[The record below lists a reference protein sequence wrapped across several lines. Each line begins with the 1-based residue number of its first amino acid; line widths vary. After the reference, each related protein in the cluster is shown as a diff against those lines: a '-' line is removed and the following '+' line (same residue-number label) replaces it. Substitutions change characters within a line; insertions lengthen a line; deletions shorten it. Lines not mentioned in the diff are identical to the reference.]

1 MIKKRFYFV
10 LILLFSGTISA
21 FSSIVSVRILTSRVI
36 NTFIFSPLSGSY
48 KIVADGYPIPD
59 SEDGSGIFQMSIAGD
74 SILLKTF
81 EKTIGKFVSIKLYSN
96 DPTSAF
102 RIKAVVPESK
112 LRTYDDALEV
122 MLSADRKQ
130 FLLINKVDLE
140 EYIGGVVES
149 ESGTKTSLEYYKL
162 QSILCRTYLLANLNR
177 HIADGYQVCDDV
189 HCQAYLS
196 KTRQTDIAQAV
207 AATKGLVV
215 VDNDL
220 NLITAA
226 FHSNCGGQTVNSQ
239 DVWSISTSYLK
250 SIKDTCCLKQPHA
263 KWQRTIP
270 LEDWKTYLQ
279 LKHKYPIDDTIK
291 MNTASNFS
299 QNNGR
304 AIYFVD
310 KDLKIPLKVIRADF
324 QLKSTYF
331 SVEQKGEN
339 VIFNGRGYGH
349 GVGLCQE
356 GAMRMA
362 KNNIT
367 YKNIL
372 SFYYKDVHLVDL
384 SALSYF
390 RKE

>member
-1 MIKKRFYFV
+1 VKFYAKEP
-10 LILLFSGTISA
+10 SCA
-21 FSSIVSVRILTSRVI
+21 F
-36 NTFIFSPLSGSY
+36 
-48 KIVADGYPIPD
+48 K
-59 SEDGSGIFQMSIAGD
+59 
-74 SILLKTF
+74 
-81 EKTIGKFVSIKLYSN
+81 
-96 DPTSAF
+96 
-102 RIKAVVPESK
+102 IKAVIPESK
-112 LRTYDDALEV
+112 LRAYDDDLEV
-122 MLSADRKQ
+122 TLSADKKQ
-130 FLLINKVDLE
+130 FVLINKVDLE
-140 EYIGGVVES
+140 EYIAGVVES

-177 HIADGYQVCDDV
+177 HILDGYQVCDDV

-196 KTRQTDIAQAV
+196 KTKETEIAQAV
-207 AATKGLVV
+207 MATKGLVV

-239 DVWSISTSYLK
+239 DVWSIPTSYLK
-250 SIKDTCCLKQPHA
+250 SIKDTSCVKQPHA
-263 KWQRTIP
+263 KWQRSIP
-270 LEDWKTYLQ
+270 LEDWKAYLQ
-279 LKHKYPIDDTIK
+279 LKHKYPVDDTLK

-304 AIYFVD
+304 AIYFID

-362 KNNIT
+362 KNNLS

-372 SFYYKDVHLVDL
+372 SFYYRDVHLVDL
-384 SALSYF
+384 SALTYF